1 MTGYSMFLK
10 EDYFLIAIIRDVLYL
25 ILCDLLKYFKANK
38 ANKVN
43 NLPKNLNTTYFYR
56 LYK

>member
-25 ILCDLLKYFKANK
+25 ILCDLLKYFKV
-38 ANKVN
+38 NKVN